1 MTTARPLRQD
11 AARNRERLVAAAR
24 EVFRRKGL
32 DAPLE
37 EIAREAGVAIGT
49 LYNRF
54 PTRGELADAACG
66 PLAERAVEI
75 AERAA
80 RAPDPWDGFA
90 SFMEG
95 ICELLAA
102 DRGYAD
108 VHRFRIPGTP
118 VIDAALER
126 MTAAKA
132 AVMARA
138 KAAGVLRPDVE
149 SSDLVL
155 LMWGIAATAD
165 ATRDAAP
172 DAWRRHL
179 ALLLDGMRPGA
190 AHPLPVPPLSFEQ
203 SQDVATDSRAGV
215 KAPRENTRGNRSR

>member
-1 MTTARPLRQD
+1 MTKVRPLRQD

-37 EIAREAGVAIGT
+37 EIARDAGVAIGT

-54 PTRGELADAACG
+54 PTRGDLVDAALG

-80 RAPDPWDGFA
+80 EANDAWESFA

-95 ICELLAA
+95 ICDLLAH

-108 VHRFRIPGTP
+108 VHRSRIPGTP
-118 VIDAALER
+118 VIDAALKR
-126 MTAAKA
+126 MWALKA
-132 AVMARA
+132 AIVARA
-138 KAAGVLRPDVE
+138 KDAGALRHDVE

-165 ATRDAAP
+165 ATREAAP
-172 DAWRRHL
+172 DVWRRHL
-179 ALLLDGMRPGA
+179 TLLLDGLRPGA
-190 AHPLPVPPLSFEQ
+190 AHPLPVAPLTLGQ
-203 SQDVATDSRAGV
+203 LRDA
-215 KAPRENTRGNRSR
+215 APR

>member
-1 MTTARPLRQD
+1 MTTVRPLRQD
-11 AARNRERLVAAAR
+11 AARNRERLVTAAR
-24 EVFRRKGL
+24 AVFRRKGL

-37 EIAREAGVAIGT
+37 EIARDAGVAIGT

-54 PTRGELADAACG
+54 PARGDLVDAALG

-80 RAPDPWDGFA
+80 RASDAWDGFA

-95 ICELLAA
+95 TCELLAD

-108 VHRFRIPGTP
+108 VHRSGIPGTP
-118 VIDAALER
+118 VIDAALKR
-126 MTAAKA
+126 ASVLKA
-132 AVMARA
+132 AIVARA
-138 KAAGVLRPDVE
+138 KDAGVLRADVE

-155 LMWGIAATAD
+155 LIWGVAATAD

-179 ALLLDGMRPGA
+179 AFLLDGLRPGA
-190 AHPLPVPPLSFEQ
+190 AHPLPVPPLTFTQ
-203 SQDVATDSRAGV
+203 FRDAT
-215 KAPRENTRGNRSR
+215 PR

>member
-24 EVFRRKGL
+24 DVFRRRGL

-37 EIAREAGVAIGT
+37 EISRAAGVAIGT

-54 PTRGELADAACG
+54 PTRGELVDAALG
-66 PLAERAVEI
+66 PLAQQGVEI

-80 RAPDPWDGFA
+80 SAADPWDSFA
-90 SFMEG
+90 SFMAG
-95 ICELLAA
+95 TCELLAG

-108 VHRFRIPGTP
+108 IHRTRVAGTP

-126 MTAAKA
+126 ASALKA
-132 AVMARA
+132 AIVARA
-138 KAAGVLRPDVE
+138 KSAGVLRADVE

-155 LMWGIAATAD
+155 LTWGIAATAD
-165 ATRDAAP
+165 ATRAAAP

-179 ALLLDGMRPGA
+179 ALLLDGLRPAA
-190 AHPLPVPPLSFEQ
+190 AHPLPVPPLTFQQLRE
-203 SQDVATDSRAGV
+203 AG
-215 KAPRENTRGNRSR
+215 PG